1 MWGGGGGGLLGPGI
15 MPLLHLKQEPFMN
28 ETLFS
33 VSSCSLCLHW
43 EHVETMLTGFV

>member
-1 MWGGGGGGLLGPGI
+1 MGGGGGGSPRTGI
-15 MPLLHLKQEPFMN
+15 MPLLLLKQEPFMN

-43 EHVETMLTGFV
+43 EHVETMSTGFV